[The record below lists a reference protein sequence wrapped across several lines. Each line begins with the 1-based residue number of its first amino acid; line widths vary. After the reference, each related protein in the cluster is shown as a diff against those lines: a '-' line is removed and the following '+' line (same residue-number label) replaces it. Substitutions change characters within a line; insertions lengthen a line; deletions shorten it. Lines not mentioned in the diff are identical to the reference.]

1 MGQRL
6 GMEFCGCHLTQ
17 AFEVGTLEP
26 GQEALGQG
34 GNRNGGGAEVR
45 SRPSRGDLDTA
56 PAHPPP
62 LPVLFLLSFFA
73 F

>member
-1 MGQRL
+1 
-6 GMEFCGCHLTQ
+6 MEFSGCHLTQ
-17 AFEVGTLEP
+17 AFEVGSLEP

-34 GNRNGGGAEVR
+34 DNRSGGGAEVW
-45 SRPSRGDLDTA
+45 SWPNRGGLDTA

-62 LPVLFLLSFFA
+62 LPILFLLSFFA